1 MKRVFGLVF
10 ALLLIIL
17 SVIALG
23 ESQAII
29 LPDVIYESLY
39 ATSTEELPRILEDYL
54 NEMGGELVDISS
66 KSFEFFNGRIG
77 ENHVDYLCYQMF
89 VTEDKVD
96 GSLICIDILQPFG
109 QTVEES
115 QAYIDTVNYFQSKY
129 GRATGSPS
137 EDIREI
143 RIKEY
148 GRDILRWVEQERNI
162 IISMLYVDGNISEG
176 ASPYI
181 EFTLSKNPSK

>member
-96 GSLICIDILQPFG
+96 GSLIYIDILQPFG

-115 QAYIDTVNYFQSKY
+115 QSYIDTVNYFQSKY
-129 GRATGSPS
+129 GRATGSS
-137 EDIREI
+137 IEEI
-143 RIKEY
+143 HIKQY
-148 GRDILRWVEQERNI
+148 GRDVLRWVDKEKNI
-162 IISMLYVDGNISEG
+162 VVDVVYADGNISEG
-176 ASPYI
+176 KSPYI
-181 EFTLSKNPSK
+181 EFALSKNPSK

>member
-39 ATSTEELPRILEDYL
+39 ATSTEDIPSILEDYL
-54 NEMGGELVDISS
+54 DEIGGEKVDIG
-66 KSFEFFNGRIG
+66 KKDFEFFNGKIG
-77 ENHVDYLCYQMF
+77 ENHVDYVCYQMF

-96 GSLICIDILQPFG
+96 GSLIYIDILQPFG

-115 QAYIDTVNYFQSKY
+115 QAYIDTVNYFQLKY
-129 GRATGSPS
+129 GRATGSPT
-137 EDIREI
+137 DEI
-143 RIKEY
+143 KEMRIEEY
-148 GRDILRWVEQERNI
+148 GRDILRWTDTENNFNI
-162 IISMLYVDGNISEG
+162 SIIYADGNISEG
-176 ASPYI
+176 KSPYI
-181 EFTLSKNPSK
+181 EFALSKNPSK